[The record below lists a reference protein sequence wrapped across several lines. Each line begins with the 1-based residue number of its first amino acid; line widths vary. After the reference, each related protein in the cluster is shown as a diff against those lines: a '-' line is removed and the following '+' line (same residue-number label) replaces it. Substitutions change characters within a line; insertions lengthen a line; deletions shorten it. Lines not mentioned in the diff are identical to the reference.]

1 MQLVS
6 VGRSAAQPLLL
17 SAQSQTSICSLL
29 IIKVL
34 KNHISAAHP
43 GKLSTYLFRLSFEQ
57 SGFKTLSIII
67 FKHKI
72 TLPAVLCAR
81 VAACSTWHVNTA
93 LSLGNT
99 ALWGSG
105 TALNVILKLFSYILT
120 VSFLLWVVS
129 CRSCWVSHAEDVPFG
144 FPASLESDL

>member
-17 SAQSQTSICSLL
+17 SAQSQTYICSLL

-43 GKLSTYLFRLSFEQ
+43 GKLSTCLFRLSFEQ
-57 SGFKTLSIII
+57 SIII

-99 ALWGSG
+99 ALWGSE
-105 TALNVILKLFSYILT
+105 TALNVILKLFSYILN